1 MRVIEEVHPTSAHF
15 QAVVHWRMEG
25 PTPHLTHY
33 NILNTSTSDINAMR
47 CTDVTTI
54 LHWTTLLPVDECYNV
69 DIVVGDNLHTDT
81 TIHLEAGLC

>member
-1 MRVIEEVHPTSAHF
+1 MRVIEEVHPTFAHF

-47 CTDVTTI
+47 CT
-54 LHWTTLLPVDECYNV
+54 
-69 DIVVGDNLHTDT
+69 
-81 TIHLEAGLC
+81 IHIEVFCHISHQRDDDWWCLASSLAK